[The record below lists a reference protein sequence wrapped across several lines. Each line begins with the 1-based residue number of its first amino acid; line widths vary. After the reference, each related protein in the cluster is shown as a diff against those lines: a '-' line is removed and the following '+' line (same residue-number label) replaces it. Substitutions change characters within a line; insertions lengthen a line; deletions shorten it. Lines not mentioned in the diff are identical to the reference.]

1 MKIKFTMKQNGRV
14 SVDNKTQFDA
24 IIVAEEQYN
33 VVASVAKKL
42 NKSVFDIYPDQ
53 SKVAYAV
60 VPGEDGV
67 KKVLRVFVI
76 QTEDRAIKLVFEST
90 ENVSGVRM
98 YIEDGDV
105 LYTTAREANLAAVDV
120 EKEENDEEI
129 TINDVE
135 KEENDEEITINDV
148 FGAMASIF
156 EDLIS
161 NFENFKEKYQFKK
174 TSATEQKEDDEDLVD
189 GLKQEAEDEAGHA
202 CPTQRERVET
212 LLSDARARRQKLL
225 KDQANVLNQ
234 LKNVK
239 HEIEQLEAEL
249 QNL

>member
-129 TINDVE
+129 TINDV
-135 KEENDEEITINDV
+135 